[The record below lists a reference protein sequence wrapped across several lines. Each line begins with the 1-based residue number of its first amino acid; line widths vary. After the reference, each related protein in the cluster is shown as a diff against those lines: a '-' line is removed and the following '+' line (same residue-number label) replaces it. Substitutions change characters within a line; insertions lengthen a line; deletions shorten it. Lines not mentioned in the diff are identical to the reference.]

1 MLNYLY
7 KRYKLPIYMTENV
20 SAMCCVGVVSYP
32 FTALTKQG
40 IAPKGEWD
48 LPVEKAIRKSQCTT
62 H

>member
-20 SAMCCVGVVSYP
+20 SCSPDGVRWQ
-32 FTALTKQG
+32 TDIQG

-48 LPVEKAIRKSQCTT
+48 LPVEEAVRKSLVRGFWSYF
-62 H
+62 